1 MSSKRRGRERRGE
14 PDGVVEDFDDGAH
27 HEEGNG
33 DETRDRI
40 LEDAYMVVE
49 GLETAPYVE
58 DIRLLILRALKMES
72 PDEIATIADAWT
84 DMKFSYI
91 YFSNPTVLTPAEF
104 LQCLYQETI
113 SLVLEPQKLL
123 HPNTSNERLS
133 NVSMNLLVLL
143 FECQPN
149 RNTAKEAKIR
159 MDKRIWIELKSRPQT
174 THLLQQDAFVLV
186 VSSYLVAGP
195 AAAQK
200 NLEIR
205 SKRPLTRAHMSQT
218 YGAYDQNLAG
228 CSYQLC
234 FYFNNL
240 QCVIIILGYV
250 LNFGATTE
258 GAVERDRRKR
268 ARKLVAKAEA
278 VQEVGSFDGLDQSF
292 REYEFRR
299 AWKAVSDRLSK

>member
-14 PDGVVEDFDDGAH
+14 SDGVVEDLEDGARN
-27 HEEGNG
+27 EEGNV
-33 DETRDRI
+33 DETSDRI
-40 LEDAYMVVE
+40 LEDAYIVVE

-58 DIRLLILRALKMES
+58 DIRLLILSALKMES
-72 PDEIATIADAWT
+72 PDEMATIADAWQ

-91 YFSNPTVLTPAEF
+91 YFSNPTVLTPVEF

-113 SLVLEPQKLL
+113 SLVREPQKLL
-123 HPNTSNERLS
+123 STNTSDKRVS

-143 FECQPN
+143 YECQPH

-159 MDKRIWIELKSRPQT
+159 VDKSTWIELKSRPQT
-174 THLLQQDAFVLV
+174 THLLQQHAYVLV

-218 YGAYDQNLAG
+218 YGYALNLGTSPEA
-228 CSYQLC
+228 
-234 FYFNNL
+234 
-240 QCVIIILGYV
+240 
-250 LNFGATTE
+250 
-258 GAVERDRRKR
+258 AVDRDRRKR
-268 ARKLVAKAEA
+268 ARELVAKAEA
-278 VQEVGSFDGLDQSF
+278 VREVGSFDSLDQSF
-292 REYEFRR
+292 RKYRVSRAALRDRGLTLPGRIVPSFAVDARARFDEFT
-299 AWKAVSDRLSK
+299 VSKKR

>member
-1 MSSKRRGRERRGE
+1 MSSKRRGRERRSE
-14 PDGVVEDFDDGAH
+14 SDGVVEDLEDGAH

-33 DETRDRI
+33 DETSNRI

-58 DIRLLILRALKMES
+58 DIRLLILSALKRES
-72 PDEIATIADAWT
+72 PDEIATIADAWK

-91 YFSNPTVLTPAEF
+91 YFSNPTVLTRVEF

-113 SLVLEPQKLL
+113 SLVREPQKLL
-123 HPNTSNERLS
+123 HTNTSDERVS

-143 FECQPN
+143 FECQPH

-159 MDKRIWIELKSRPQT
+159 IDKSIWIELKSKPQT
-174 THLLQQDAFVLV
+174 THLLQQDAYVLV

-218 YGAYDQNLAG
+218 YGAQA
-228 CSYQLC
+228 
-234 FYFNNL
+234 
-240 QCVIIILGYV
+240 
-250 LNFGATTE
+250 
-258 GAVERDRRKR
+258 AVERDRRRR

-278 VQEVGSFDGLDQSF
+278 VQEVGSFDCLDQSF
-292 REYEFRR
+292 REYRISRAALRDLGLTLPGRIVPSFAVDARVRFDEFTM
-299 AWKAVSDRLSK
+299 SKKR

>member
-1 MSSKRRGRERRGE
+1 
-14 PDGVVEDFDDGAH
+14 
-27 HEEGNG
+27 
-33 DETRDRI
+33 
-40 LEDAYMVVE
+40 
-49 GLETAPYVE
+49 
-58 DIRLLILRALKMES
+58 
-72 PDEIATIADAWT
+72 
-84 DMKFSYI
+84 
-91 YFSNPTVLTPAEF
+91 
-104 LQCLYQETI
+104 
-113 SLVLEPQKLL
+113 
-123 HPNTSNERLS
+123 
-133 NVSMNLLVLL
+133 MNLLVLL

-218 YGAYDQNLAG
+218 YG
-228 CSYQLC
+228 
-234 FYFNNL
+234 
-240 QCVIIILGYV
+240 YV

-292 REYEFRR
+292 REYRISRAALRDRGLTLPGRIIPSFAVDARARFDEFTT
-299 AWKAVSDRLSK
+299 SKKR